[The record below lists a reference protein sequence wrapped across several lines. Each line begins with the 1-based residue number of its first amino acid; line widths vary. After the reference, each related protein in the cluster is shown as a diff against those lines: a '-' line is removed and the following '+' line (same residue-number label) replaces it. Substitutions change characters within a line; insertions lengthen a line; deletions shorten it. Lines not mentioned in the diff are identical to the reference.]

1 LLGLLYIIGAV
12 AAAVGRSGRTPA
24 QQGPEMGAKAKTAS
38 ATLSIVAAVLVVVLV
53 VGVSALIDYVVLGDS
68 IAEYPDTT
76 ANAQVKFLLA
86 FAVVLFVGLISSTS
100 INVNRFSMH
109 ALYRNRLVR
118 TFLGAS
124 NQGRR
129 PNPFTNFARGDNPAM
144 HTLWPSRHTW
154 DGETISE
161 RGGERSWR
169 PFHIVNIALNVTSS
183 QEHLEWQE
191 RKAASFTVSPLHCG
205 SAITGFR
212 SSKQYG
218 GYSEK
223 DLEQSG
229 ISLGTAM
236 AVSGA
241 AASPNQGYN
250 SSPAVAFLMALFNVR
265 LGWWLGNPGK
275 KGEVTHKY
283 DGPGNAVVPFLA
295 EMLGLTSDTNK
306 YVYLSDGGHF
316 ENLGLYEMV
325 RRRCRF
331 IVVVDAGCD
340 PEFAFED
347 LGNAVRKIEI
357 DLGVPIQFH
366 GLDKL
371 KSRHSHYGLGEAKA
385 FLHDLEERVRDPRPG
400 RSDKDDLQPPPY
412 HAIGVVDYP
421 AADGENAADGQ
432 VIKKGIILYI
442 KPAYHGIENS
452 AGIRSYAISNPSFPH
467 DDTANQWF
475 GESQMESYRALGF
488 EITDDLLR
496 RAQELKG
503 ESDLSLH
510 DVLNVLEQ
518 HSDSGTRAG
527 LAPQPGLAA
536 GQVVRS

>member
-1 LLGLLYIIGAV
+1 
-12 AAAVGRSGRTPA
+12 
-24 QQGPEMGAKAKTAS
+24 
-38 ATLSIVAAVLVVVLV
+38 
-53 VGVSALIDYVVLGDS
+53 
-68 IAEYPDTT
+68 
-76 ANAQVKFLLA
+76 
-86 FAVVLFVGLISSTS
+86 
-100 INVNRFSMH
+100 MH

-124 NQGRR
+124 NPGRR

-154 DGETISE
+154 DGQMIGEH
-161 RGGERSWR
+161 GGERSWR

-212 SSKQYG
+212 SSKVYG
-218 GYSEK
+218 GQDEK

-250 SSPAVAFLMALFNVR
+250 SSPSVAFLMALFNVR

-275 KGEVTHKY
+275 KGDVTHKY

-331 IVVVDAGCD
+331 IVVVDAG
-340 PEFAFED
+340 
-347 LGNAVRKIEI
+347 L
-357 DLGVPIQFH
+357 
-366 GLDKL
+366 
-371 KSRHSHYGLGEAKA
+371 
-385 FLHDLEERVRDPRPG
+385 
-400 RSDKDDLQPPPY
+400 
-412 HAIGVVDYP
+412 
-421 AADGENAADGQ
+421 
-432 VIKKGIILYI
+432 
-442 KPAYHGIENS
+442 
-452 AGIRSYAISNPSFPH
+452 
-467 DDTANQWF
+467 
-475 GESQMESYRALGF
+475 
-488 EITDDLLR
+488 
-496 RAQELKG
+496 
-503 ESDLSLH
+503 
-510 DVLNVLEQ
+510 
-518 HSDSGTRAG
+518 
-527 LAPQPGLAA
+527 
-536 GQVVRS
+536 